1 MNTIIYI
8 IFILGFFILFILG
21 LIFSIRYAIMYK
33 YQFLILAIAICVLSF
48 FIVIMAFF
56 YKYSSSIYPVTRNPC
71 PDFWEL
77 QKDGT
82 CLISHSNVG
91 AMDSIQS
98 TYFMPVGGDAT
109 DRRGNTYKIPNPPA
123 STTNNQYSTPSYAS
137 DTNYESKQIKSY
149 SLDNIPFGYN
159 IYDASG
165 GTVDFTDVRWSTYN
179 GAQSRSCAL
188 KAWANKNGVI
198 WDGIS
203 NYNQC

>member
-1 MNTIIYI
+1 MM
-8 IFILGFFILFILG
+8 FFNK
-21 LIFSIRYAIMYK
+21 FSTT
-33 YQFLILAIAICVLSF
+33 
-48 FIVIMAFF
+48 
-56 YKYSSSIYPVTRNPC
+56 IYPGNTNPC

-77 QKDGT
+77 QKNGT
-82 CLISHSNVG
+82 CLINHSNIG
-91 AMDSIQS
+91 AINTIQS
-98 TYFMPVGGDAT
+98 TYFMPVGGDTT
-109 DRRGNTYKIPNPPA
+109 DRRGNTYRTPVQNTSPNV
-123 STTNNQYSTPSYAS
+123 SG
-137 DTNYESKQIKSY
+137 YESKSIKSY

-179 GAQSRSCAL
+179 GGKSRSCAL

>member
-1 MNTIIYI
+1 
-8 IFILGFFILFILG
+8 
-21 LIFSIRYAIMYK
+21 MYK
-33 YQFLILAIAICVLSF
+33 YQYLILAIAICVLSF
-48 FIVIMAFF
+48 FMVVMTFY
-56 YKYSSSIYPVTRNPC
+56 YKYSTSVYPVTRNPC

-77 QKDGT
+77 QKNGT
-82 CLISHSNVG
+82 CLIGRSNVG
-91 AMDSIQS
+91 AMNIVQS

-109 DRRGNTYKIPNPPA
+109 DRRGNTYHAPAPNTSPNA
-123 STTNNQYSTPSYAS
+123 YSQPTYAL
-137 DTNYESKQIKSY
+137 DTNYKSKEITSY

-159 IYDASG
+159 IYDASE